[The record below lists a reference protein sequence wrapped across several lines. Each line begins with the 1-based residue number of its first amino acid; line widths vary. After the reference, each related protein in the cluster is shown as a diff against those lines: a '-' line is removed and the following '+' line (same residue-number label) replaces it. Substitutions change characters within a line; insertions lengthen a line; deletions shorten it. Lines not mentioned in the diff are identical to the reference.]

1 MPSKKPKSDTLKLV
15 KSDLP
20 LRNPDDI
27 IDPDKLT
34 ELEVRET
41 VYEGSLAL
49 QYLLFKHAKDQ
60 KPRLNRLGGLIETV
74 EKELY
79 TEDTIKQLEK
89 SQLLKLYSIANER
102 ETESIAFLE
111 RLHKTVQETENVAK
125 VTRALSE
132 STGNTTDLESVKY
145 KKMIDSGKLRD
156 IKDLLIKNILD
167 NGDK

>member
-20 LRNPDDI
+20 SRTPDDI

-34 ELEVRET
+34 EQEVRET

-60 KPRLNRLGGLIETV
+60 KPKLGRLKSLIESV
-74 EKELY
+74 EMELY

-89 SQLLKLYSIANER
+89 SQLIKLYALANER

-132 STGNTTDLESVKY
+132 ATGNTTDLESMKY
-145 KKMIDSGKLRD
+145 KKIIDSGKLRD

-167 NGDK
+167 SGEK